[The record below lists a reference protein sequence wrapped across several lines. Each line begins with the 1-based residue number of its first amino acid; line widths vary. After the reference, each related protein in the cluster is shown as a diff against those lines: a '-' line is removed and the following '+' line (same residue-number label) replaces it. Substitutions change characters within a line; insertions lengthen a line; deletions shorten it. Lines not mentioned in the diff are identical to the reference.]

1 MIPRLVSQVEDDL
14 KLDRLLR
21 FGTSDIAIARTPE
34 GTVFIDVL
42 GTKSKQQLFDK
53 NVKDYDT
60 LKWEEELR
68 AQLAQKRGVQQRK
81 LTADEQAKVNAQLSK
96 ESDIR
101 KDVQLQEELL
111 KRGAG
116 IVGSMAKS
124 LHIDA
129 EGWINP
135 AVKSLLALAR
145 AGVGILVG
153 DAIASA
159 YIACGDR
166 VSSRLGSLRPFIG
179 IATLRALGKT
189 YLSPELETEPL
200 GGGSPPIF
208 KSLYCS
214 ANSYLHQLS

>member
-1 MIPRLVSQVEDDL
+1 MIPRLVSQVKDDL
-14 KLDRLLR
+14 KLERWSR
-21 FGTSDIAIARTPE
+21 FGTTDIAIARTPE
-34 GTVFIDVL
+34 GTMFVDIL

-53 NVKDYDT
+53 NVKGYDT
-60 LKWEEELR
+60 LKWEEEPR

-101 KDVQLQEELL
+101 KDVQLQEEIL

-116 IVGSMAKS
+116 IVGRMAKS
-124 LHIDA
+124 IHIDA

-135 AVKSLLALAR
+135 AVKSLLTLAR

-153 DAIASA
+153 DSVASA
-159 YIACGDR
+159 YVACGDR

-179 IATLRALGKT
+179 IATLRSLGKT

-200 GGGSPPIF
+200 GGGFTPIF

-214 ANSYLHQLS
+214 ANPYPHQVS